1 MLVHNK
7 NHCFRTRSGIKDK
20 IKQQNKLLTTCC
32 NLRKKTRISFVSNS
46 LNHIKIRGDEKKFY
60 LFY

>member
-20 IKQQNKLLTTCC
+20 IKQQNKFLTTYC
-32 NLRKKTRISFVSNS
+32 NLRKK
-46 LNHIKIRGDEKKFY
+46 IKDFFCKQLIELHQDTW
-60 LFY
+60 